1 MDPFS
6 KLRSL
11 TIAWIA
17 VLTFGLVFNSGC
29 EPASDGTLELLDTK
43 LSSTKID
50 DLARTMD
57 FVFSDKRFDQDE
69 FVRIVTLGINRWS
82 VAETE
87 LFKNDGWTV
96 DELDKPLTEEYS
108 ELPLVQRMGEM
119 SFGNTDPYFFQQSA
133 WLSNIAQRISEET
146 NLNAFE
152 LQRLS
157 AGDIDASDESA
168 DLLAKIVEKLNDEL
182 ATEDAVKLA
191 EGLRAFDWV
200 IRNIQLENDPEPSD
214 DELAP
219 GLGYKRYPWQV
230 LIYSRGDYV
239 ERAKL
244 FMLLAE
250 QLGIDSV
257 MLSVGEGENARP
269 WCPAL
274 LIGGRLYLFDT
285 KLGLPIPSDVP
296 GKIATLSEVKANP
309 ELLEQLDLTTE
320 ESLADDTDY
329 WVKSDDL
336 KSVQALAYSSPEHCS
351 RRMFQLE
358 KNLMSDYRLSLSS
371 DPSETIAKLPKIEG
385 LSGGVWDI
393 GFKTH
398 LFRKKLRKAIA
409 DAAAGSDVIADK
421 IRWHF
426 REEAYIDGFSVYRTG
441 RARYFNGRFVSDGRR
456 RTAIES
462 FYALMYTDKQI
473 SDLGTDTLLQRQLGI
488 RNESGNMNAFQRQLR
503 SIQEQMRLVRRD
515 AGFFLAQC
523 HFDNGNIGTA
533 ANWLERWLNRPDAE
547 RWQPGIE
554 YLLGRSLESRGEY
567 DRAVEY
573 YGRSEDSPQ
582 NHGNLIR
589 SRLLKNQIEKL

>member
-1 MDPFS
+1 MDAFT

-11 TIAWIA
+11 TIAWVA
-17 VLTFGLVFNSGC
+17 VLTFGFVFNAGC
-29 EPASDGTLELLDTK
+29 KPASDGTLDLLDTK

-182 ATEDAVKLA
+182 ATDDAVKLA

-200 IRNIQLENDPEPSD
+200 VRNIQLENDPEPSD

-358 KNLMSDYRLSLSS
+358 KNLIGDYRLSLSS

-398 LFRKKLRKAIA
+398 LFRKNLRKAIA

-421 IRWHF
+421 IGWHF